1 MSRERDKS
9 EEAGTATIVR
19 APSARPL
26 GAVLRVMRD
35 DTAGPAYRLKTGKC
49 VIGSGKGCD
58 LVIAD
63 TTVSRTH
70 VELELVPEGVR
81 VHDLG
86 SRNGTF
92 YVGQRIDT
100 MVLGLGSRIT
110 LGATPLAIE
119 PDGDALAD
127 GSLYAGDEFR
137 GMVGVSNAMR
147 RLFATLARLEG
158 SLATVL
164 VTGESG
170 VGKELVACAIHE
182 GSSLADGP
190 LIVLNCGAIPRELA
204 GSELFGHR
212 RGAFT
217 GAVDTHRGA
226 FERADGGTLFLDE
239 VGELPLEVQPLLLRA
254 LETGEVR
261 ALGSEQTKQVRV
273 RVVAATHRDLREEGR
288 FREDLYYRLAVV
300 KLQVP
305 PLRER
310 PDDIEPLARRFGHAA
325 GIEELPAA
333 LVERLKT
340 QPWPGNVR
348 ELRNTIQ
355 AYAAVGALP
364 EDSSQREALR
374 RALAEFIDVT
384 RPYTE
389 LKEELNDIFTPIYL
403 DALLEEA
410 GQNQSAAAKIAQMDR
425 TYLGRLLNKYGRSK
439 E

>member
-147 RLFATLARLEG
+147 RLFATLARL
-158 SLATVL
+158 
-164 VTGESG
+164 
-170 VGKELVACAIHE
+170 
-182 GSSLADGP
+182 
-190 LIVLNCGAIPRELA
+190 
-204 GSELFGHR
+204 
-212 RGAFT
+212 
-217 GAVDTHRGA
+217 
-226 FERADGGTLFLDE
+226 
-239 VGELPLEVQPLLLRA
+239 
-254 LETGEVR
+254 
-261 ALGSEQTKQVRV
+261 
-273 RVVAATHRDLREEGR
+273 
-288 FREDLYYRLAVV
+288 
-300 KLQVP
+300 
-305 PLRER
+305 
-310 PDDIEPLARRFGHAA
+310 
-325 GIEELPAA
+325 
-333 LVERLKT
+333 
-340 QPWPGNVR
+340 
-348 ELRNTIQ
+348 
-355 AYAAVGALP
+355 
-364 EDSSQREALR
+364 
-374 RALAEFIDVT
+374 
-384 RPYTE
+384 
-389 LKEELNDIFTPIYL
+389 
-403 DALLEEA
+403 
-410 GQNQSAAAKIAQMDR
+410 
-425 TYLGRLLNKYGRSK
+425 
-439 E
+439 